1 MAAVLREGDQ
11 HIGHAAPC
19 APFHRT
25 GYIAGGNS
33 TVYIDGSLAIV
44 DGDSTACGDPVVG
57 KSSKVFINGKG
68 VHRQGDSTAGHGTD
82 PCGSNWFPNAGGPTS
97 SSVFAG

>member
-1 MAAVLREGDQ
+1 MPAILRQGDK

-19 APFHRT
+19 APFHQT
-25 GYIAGGNS
+25 AYVATVNS
-33 TVYIDGSLAIV
+33 SVYINGELAIV

-68 VHRQGDSTAGHGTD
+68 VHRVDDATAGHGFD
-82 PCGSNWFPNAGGPTS
+82 PCNKKWFPNAGGPTTS
-97 SSVFAG
+97 DVYAG